1 MSSAE
6 KFRRICDDRSLREW
20 LDQEAASAVKYLT
33 GATDMVMVHRAQ
45 GQLAVINKLVDLL
58 DAAQKMR

>member
-1 MSSAE
+1 MSSAD
-6 KFRRICDDRSLREW
+6 KLRRVCDDRPLREW
-20 LDQEAASAVKYLT
+20 LDQEAAAAVKYLT

-58 DAAQKMR
+58 EAAKKLR

>member
-1 MSSAE
+1 VSSAE
-6 KFRRICDDRSLREW
+6 KFRRICDDRPLREW
-20 LDQEAASAVKYLT
+20 LDQEAACAVKYLT

-58 DAAQKMR
+58 EAAQKLR